1 VSEDLNKAAMRST
14 NDQAYRAELLHDSLA
29 ARGDAGVDLPE
40 GIDVK
45 VVENEA
51 AIVYLVLPEA
61 SDDDLGLTAAELER
75 VAAGITQAQLSSL
88 LKVAGP
94 RH

>member
-1 VSEDLNKAAMRST
+1 VSEHLNKAAIRAT
-14 NDQAYRAELLHDSLA
+14 NDRAYRAKLLHDPLA
-29 ARGDAGVDLPE
+29 ARDDEGVDMPE

-75 VAAGITQAQLSSL
+75 VAAGITEAQLSSL
-88 LKVAGP
+88 LKVSGA